1 MNILAPPGQASV
13 LAASTGVADVGAV
26 SLTTNAAAEES
37 HLSAAAPIARM
48 RAGRVVSTAGS
59 QVIILL
65 DRDASGLDAVQMG
78 ALVSVRSPHALVFG
92 IIEGLSTPMP
102 IQSGGGQPGEGTEL
116 KIAEIGLLGEVPDH
130 ASSIAGSFRRGVTK
144 LPSLDAIVYLAN
156 EDDTAVVY
164 ALNKR
169 RAVSIGSVHQD
180 PRVPAR
186 ISVDDMLCKHFAIL
200 GTTGTGKSCALTLIL
215 KRILEQNPNGHVLL
229 LDPHGEYGRA
239 FGARAEHLTKETF
252 RLPYWLC
259 NFEELTE
266 VVFGHEK
273 HDMIMEI
280 VHLRELVLSAKMN
293 FAGNARDA
301 GWITVDT
308 PVPYSLGDL
317 NRLLD
322 QAIGSL
328 ENRSTLPPYLR
339 LKSRINALQSDRRF
353 DFMFDTGLVVRD
365 DFAALLGRI
374 LRVPANGKPLAIL
387 DLASIPS
394 EVLNVVVAVICRL
407 AFDFAVLGG
416 QKMPLLLVC
425 EEAHRYAPQDNALGF
440 EPAKRALSRIAKE
453 GRKYGIS
460 LGVIS
465 QRPSELASTILSQC
479 NTVFAFRMSN
489 ERDQEIIQATLA
501 EASAAMFSVLPFLG
515 GSEAIA
521 IGEGVPVPMR
531 LRFDVLPEGERP
543 LSNSAPF
550 SDRWGNADLSE
561 SSELDRVVAAMRG
574 RRSA

>member
-1 MNILAPPGQASV
+1 MNVLLPAGQA
-13 LAASTGVADVGAV
+13 
-26 SLTTNAAAEES
+26 AAA
-37 HLSAAAPIARM
+37 AGTTDTVRI

-65 DRDASGLDAVQMG
+65 DRDAGSLEGVQMG
-78 ALVSVRSPHALVFG
+78 NLVCVRSPHAMVYG

-102 IQSGGGQPGEGTEL
+102 MQSVEGQEL
-116 KIAEIGLLGEVPDH
+116 KIAEIGLLGEVPDCGVGVT
-130 ASSIAGSFRRGVTK
+130 GSFRRGVSK
-144 LPSLDAIVYLAN
+144 LPSLDAIVHTAN
-156 EDDTAVVY
+156 EEDTAVVY
-164 ALNKR
+164 ALQRK

-180 PRVPAR
+180 PRVAAR
-186 ISVDDMLCKHFAIL
+186 LSVDDMLCKHFAML

-215 KRILEQNPNGHVLL
+215 KRILEQAPNGHVLL

-239 FGARAEHLTKETF
+239 FGDRAEHLTKNTF
-252 RLPYWLC
+252 KLPYWLC
-259 NFEELTE
+259 TFEELTE
-266 VVFGHEK
+266 VVFGQDK
-273 HDMIMEI
+273 QDMVMEI
-280 VHLRELVLSAKMN
+280 MHLRELVLTAKLN
-293 FAGNARDA
+293 FAGNTREAA
-301 GWITVDT
+301 GITVDT
-308 PVPYSLGDL
+308 PVPYAMGDL
-317 NRLLD
+317 NRLVE

-328 ENRSTLPPYLR
+328 DNRNNLPPYLR
-339 LKSRINALQSDRRF
+339 IKARIAALQSDRRF

-365 DFAALLGRI
+365 DFAAILGRI

-394 EVLNVVVAVICRL
+394 EALNVVVAVICRL

-416 QKMPLLLVC
+416 QRTPLLLVC
-425 EEAHRYAPQDNALGF
+425 EEAHRYAPQDKALGF

-501 EASAAMFSVLPFLG
+501 EASSAMFSVLPFLG
-515 GSEAIA
+515 SSEAIA

-531 LRFDVLPEGERP
+531 LRFDVLPEHERP
-543 LSNSAPF
+543 LSNSAHF
-550 SDRWGNADLSE
+550 SERWAHSDNSE
-561 SSELDRVVAAMRG
+561 LSELDRVVAALRG
-574 RRSA
+574 RRASI

>member
-1 MNILAPPGQASV
+1 MNILAPAGQASV
-13 LAASTGVADVGAV
+13 LAASTGVQATGAV
-26 SLTTNAAAEES
+26 SLETPTAADVTDET
-37 HLSAAAPIARM
+37 AAPVIERA

-65 DRDASGLDAVQMG
+65 DRDATGLDAVQMG
-78 ALVSVRSPHALVFG
+78 ALVIARSPHAMVFG

-102 IQSGGGQPGEGTEL
+102 LQPGEGHEL
-116 KIAEIGLLGEVPDH
+116 KIAEIGLLGEVPDR
-130 ASSIAGSFRRGVTK
+130 AAGIAGSFRRGVSK
-144 LPSLDAIVYLAN
+144 LPSLDAIVYLAH
-156 EDDTAVVY
+156 EDDTAIVY

-186 ISVDDMLCKHFAIL
+186 ISVDDMLCKHFAML
-200 GTTGTGKSCALTLIL
+200 GTTGTGKSCALTLVL

-273 HDMIMEI
+273 HDMVMEI
-280 VHLRELVLSAKMN
+280 VHLRELVLTAKLN

-317 NRLLD
+317 NRLIE

-365 DFAALLGRI
+365 DFAAVLGRI

-425 EEAHRYAPQDNALGF
+425 EEAHRYAPQDTALGF

-453 GRKYGIS
+453 GRKYGIA

-515 GSEAIA
+515 SSEAIA

-531 LRFDVLPEGERP
+531 LRFDVLPESERP

-550 SDRWGNADLSE
+550 SERWGNADVSE

>member
-1 MNILAPPGQASV
+1 V
-13 LAASTGVADVGAV
+13 
-26 SLTTNAAAEES
+26 
-37 HLSAAAPIARM
+37 

-59 QVIILL
+59 QVIMLM
-65 DRDASGLDAVQMG
+65 DRDASGLDDVQMG
-78 ALVSVRSPHALVFG
+78 SLVSVRSPHAMVFG

-102 IQSGGGQPGEGTEL
+102 MQPGEGQEL
-116 KIAEIGLLGEVPDH
+116 KVAEIGLLGEVPD
-130 ASSIAGSFRRGVTK
+130 AVGSFRRGVSK
-144 LPSLDAIVYLAN
+144 LPSLDAIVFLAD
-156 EDDTAVVY
+156 EDDTAAVY
-164 ALNKR
+164 ALNTK

-186 ISVDDMLCKHFAIL
+186 ISVDDMLCKHFAML
-200 GTTGTGKSCALTLIL
+200 GTTGTGKSCALTLML

-239 FGARAEHLTKETF
+239 FGPRAEHLTKETF
-252 RLPYWLC
+252 KLPYWLC

-266 VVFGHEK
+266 VVFGPDKQEVP
-273 HDMIMEI
+273 MEI
-280 VHLRELVLSAKMN
+280 VHLREVVLAAKLN
-293 FAGNARDA
+293 FAGNARDS

-308 PVPYSLGDL
+308 PVPYSMGDL

-328 ENRSTLPPYLR
+328 ENRSSLPPYLR
-339 LKSRINALQSDRRF
+339 LKSRINTLQADRRF

-365 DFAALLGRI
+365 EFAALLGRF

-387 DLASIPS
+387 DLATIPS
-394 EVLNVVVAVICRL
+394 EALNVVVAVICRL

-416 QKMPLLLVC
+416 QQTPLLLVC
-425 EEAHRYAPQDNALGF
+425 EEAHRYAPQDTALGF

-501 EASAAMFSVLPFLG
+501 EASNAMFSVLPFLG
-515 GSEAIA
+515 SSEAIA

-531 LRFDVLPEGERP
+531 LRFDVLPAGERP

-550 SDRWGNADLSE
+550 SERWGNAEDSDA
-561 SSELDRVVAAMRG
+561 SDLDRIVAAMRG

>member
-1 MNILAPPGQASV
+1 MSDIVIEAPVPAPT
-13 LAASTGVADVGAV
+13 AARHVG
-26 SLTTNAAAEES
+26 
-37 HLSAAAPIARM
+37 IC
-48 RAGRVVSTAGS
+48 AGRVVSTSGS

-65 DRDASGLDAVQMG
+65 DRTILGLEAVQMG
-78 ALVSVRSPHALVFG
+78 ALVCVRSPHSTVYG
-92 IIEGLSTPMP
+92 VIEGLSTPMP
-102 IQSGGGQPGEGTEL
+102 LQPVDGREL
-116 KIAEIGLLGEVPDH
+116 QVAEIGLLGEVPDLDTGE
-130 ASSIAGSFRRGVTK
+130 AGSFRRGVSK
-144 LPSLDAIVYLAN
+144 LPSLDALVYLAS
-156 EDDTAVVY
+156 EADTAAVY
-164 ALNKR
+164 AMEKR
-169 RAVSIGSVHQD
+169 RAVSIGSIHQD

-186 ISVDDMLCKHFAIL
+186 IGVDDMLNKHFAML

-239 FGARAEHLTKETF
+239 FGDRAEHMTRESFK
-252 RLPYWLC
+252 LPYWLC

-273 HDMIMEI
+273 EDMVMEI
-280 VHLRELVLSAKMN
+280 MHLRELVLTAKLN
-293 FAGNARDA
+293 FTGNARDA

-308 PVPYSLGDL
+308 PVPYAMGDL
-317 NRLLD
+317 NRLID
-322 QAIGSL
+322 AAIGSL
-328 ENRSTLPPYLR
+328 ENRSNLPPYLR
-339 LKSRINALQSDRRF
+339 IKARINSLQSDRRY

-365 DFAALLGRI
+365 DFATLLGRFV
-374 LRVPANGKPLAIL
+374 RVPANGKPLAIL

-407 AFDFAVLGG
+407 AFDFAVWAG
-416 QKMPLLLVC
+416 QRVPLLLVC
-425 EEAHRYAPQDNALGF
+425 EEAHRYAPQDTALGF

-501 EASAAMFSVLPFLG
+501 EASSAMFSVLPFLG
-515 GSEAIA
+515 SSEAIA

-531 LRFDVLPEGERP
+531 LRFDVLPEHERP
-543 LSNSAPF
+543 LSNSALF
-550 SDRWGNADLSE
+550 SERWRNADSGMVD
-561 SSELDRVVAAMRG
+561 ELERVVAAMRG
-574 RRSA
+574 RRGA

>member
-1 MNILAPPGQASV
+1 MSATMTEAPPMPPARQAG
-13 LAASTGVADVGAV
+13 LC
-26 SLTTNAAAEES
+26 
-37 HLSAAAPIARM
+37 
-48 RAGRVVSTAGS
+48 AGRVVSTAGS

-65 DRDASGLDAVQMG
+65 DRDVSGLEAVQMG
-78 ALVSVRSPHALVFG
+78 ALVSVRSPHATVYG

-102 IQSGGGQPGEGTEL
+102 MQPVDGREL
-116 KIAEIGLLGEVPDH
+116 QVAEIGLLGEVPD
-130 ASSIAGSFRRGVTK
+130 ADDGGTGSFRRGVSK
-144 LPSLDAIVYLAN
+144 LPSLDALVYLASGA
-156 EDDTAVVY
+156 DTAAVY
-164 ALNKR
+164 AMEKR
-169 RAVSIGSVHQD
+169 RAVSIGSIHQD

-186 ISVDDMLCKHFAIL
+186 ISVDDMLNKHFAML

-215 KRILEQNPNGHVLL
+215 KRILEHNPNGHVLL

-239 FGARAEHLTKETF
+239 FGDRAELMTRESFK
-252 RLPYWLC
+252 LPYWLC

-273 HDMIMEI
+273 QDMVMEI
-280 VHLRELVLSAKMN
+280 MHLRELVLTAKLN
-293 FAGNARDA
+293 FAGNTRDS

-308 PVPYSLGDL
+308 PVPYAMSDL
-317 NRLLD
+317 NRLID
-322 QAIGSL
+322 AAIGSL
-328 ENRSTLPPYLR
+328 ENRHNLPPYLR
-339 LKSRINALQSDRRF
+339 IKARINSLQSDRRY

-365 DFAALLGRI
+365 DFAALLGRFV
-374 LRVPANGKPLAIL
+374 RVPANGKPLAIL

-394 EVLNVVVAVICRL
+394 EMLNVAVAVICRL
-407 AFDFAVLGG
+407 AFDFAVWAG
-416 QKMPLLLVC
+416 QRVPLLLVC
-425 EEAHRYAPQDNALGF
+425 EEAHRYAPQDTALGF

-501 EASAAMFSVLPFLG
+501 EASSAMFSVLPFLG
-515 GSEAIA
+515 SSEAIA

-531 LRFDVLPEGERP
+531 LRFDVLPEHERP
-543 LSNSAPF
+543 LSNSALF
-550 SDRWGNADLSE
+550 SERWRSADAGMVD
-561 SSELDRVVAAMRG
+561 ELERVVAAMRG
-574 RRSA
+574 RRIA